1 MLPTDT
7 DILTLDELHTYLKIP
22 RPTLYAL
29 AQSGRIPAAKI
40 GKHWRFRKAYIDE
53 WFDAQKRT
61 GPIQRRIRKSK
72 SNINGHA

>member
-1 MLPTDT
+1 MPIATSET
-7 DILTLDELHTYLKIP
+7 DILTLEELHAYLKIP

-53 WFDAQKRT
+53 WFDSQKRT
-61 GPIQRRIRKSK
+61 GPIQRRARRSK
-72 SNINGHA
+72 VNGRS